1 MSFHKRSHKLVTLA
15 VESFERLG
23 VEGSNFSDQLAACVV
38 GGRDGGSMTRKG
50 VMKEHLLQIVSVT
63 AQVAISRRV
72 SLFKLKLE
80 DRQQARRS
88 RGCSLGLLN
97 YDSYVSFRAIGLI
110 I

>member
-1 MSFHKRSHKLVTLA
+1 MLCSKGCYISVQAGTTPCYD
-15 VESFERLG
+15 
-23 VEGSNFSDQLAACVV
+23 SDSVV
-38 GGRDGGSMTRKG
+38 GVRHGGSMARKG